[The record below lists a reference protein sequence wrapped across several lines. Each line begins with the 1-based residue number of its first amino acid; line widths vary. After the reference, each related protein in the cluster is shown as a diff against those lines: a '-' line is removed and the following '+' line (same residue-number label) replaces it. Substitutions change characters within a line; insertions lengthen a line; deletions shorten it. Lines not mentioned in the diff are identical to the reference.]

1 MKKQLSIYIDETG
14 DFGPYDSITK
24 IYGVAFVLCE
34 DMDKCEPYLSQFHRR
49 LQNKEAGNFPIHVGP
64 LIRREGPYSDLNH
77 ESRLLLFDTIYDLL
91 IESPINVLHTMI
103 RKSKKNS
110 DAEMAKALST
120 LVRDNLDYLNLFEKI
135 VIYYDNG
142 QSQLRSLLL
151 GIFSANFLNFEMVL
165 ARQSEHPF
173 MQLADLVAS
182 LTLLE
187 YKVKE
192 GNLSKSENEFFA
204 GRRKLKKVYLS
215 ALKIK
220 ELKKPDI
227 IRQN

>member
-14 DFGPYDSITK
+14 DFGPYDSNTK
-24 IYGVAFVLCE
+24 IYGVGFVLCE
-34 DMDKCEPYLSQFHRR
+34 DLDNCNPYLRQFHRR
-49 LQNKEAGNFPIHVGP
+49 LKGKEAGEFPIHVGP
-64 LIRREGPYSDLNH
+64 LIRREGPYIDLIH
-77 ESRLLLFDTIYDLL
+77 EERLVLFDAIFDLLL
-91 IESPINVLHTMI
+91 ESPISVLHTMI
-103 RKSKKNS
+103 RKSEKEA
-110 DAEMAKALST
+110 DMEMAKALSN
-120 LVRDNLDYLNLFEKI
+120 LVRDNLEYFNSFESI

-142 QSQLRSLLL
+142 QSQLKSLLL

-182 LTLLE
+182 LALLN
-187 YKVKE
+187 YKVRE

-215 ALKIK
+215 GLKIK
-220 ELKKPDI
+220 AL
-227 IRQN
+227 NG